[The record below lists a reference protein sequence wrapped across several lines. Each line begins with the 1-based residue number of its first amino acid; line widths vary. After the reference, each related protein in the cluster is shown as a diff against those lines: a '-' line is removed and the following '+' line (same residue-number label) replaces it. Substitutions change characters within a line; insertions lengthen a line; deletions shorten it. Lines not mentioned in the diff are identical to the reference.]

1 MADFLII
8 AVIVLILGLAAGY
21 VYKEKKSGKTRIGC
35 PHSGK
40 NSCGGKCSGCCGKK

>member
-1 MADFLII
+1 MENMIVALVIL
-8 AVIVLILGLAAGY
+8 VIVALAGSYIYRA
-21 VYKEKKSGKTRIGC
+21 KKKGTGCVGC

>member
-21 VYKEKKSGKTRIGC
+21 VYKDKKSGKTCIGC
-35 PHSGK
+35 PHRGK